1 MRRLK
6 QTWPHAQASTAS
18 TPRPRYAWPHQQ
30 YLLSHASHIV
40 GIREVRQVASKT
52 ESTLHVD
59 IRVPP
64 GAVYETGQ
72 NLKVYPENSA
82 DTELKALKCVGLHRD
97 QLVEI
102 ESQGVLPFPS
112 PIKVGSLLRKFLDLQ
127 GPVKKAQLKS
137 LAQLVRDKQ
146 VSGE

>member
-1 MRRLK
+1 
-6 QTWPHAQASTAS
+6 
-18 TPRPRYAWPHQQ
+18 
-30 YLLSHASHIV
+30 
-40 GIREVRQVASKT
+40 
-52 ESTLHVD
+52 
-59 IRVPP
+59 VPP